1 MPQLDALPQQLEYKE
16 KVGEE
21 AGRPAAT
28 VERLLAN
35 TVTPYLFSTVQVGVD
50 DVRLDYRST
59 VLGVVPAHKV
69 RVLVPLADV
78 ADARVAPSVHLD
90 RLAVGAVLIVL
101 GAVLDLWV
109 PVRSGLAV
117 IGLVFVVLSVV
128 ACLRL
133 TTRSGRRY
141 DAPICLREIR
151 RGDRLCA
158 LIRAR
163 RPSGTPPSRED
174 ATSW

>member
-1 MPQLDALPQQLEYKE
+1 M
-16 KVGEE
+16 GEE
-21 AGRPAAT
+21 AGRPAAI
-28 VERLLAN
+28 VVRLLAN
-35 TVTPYLFSTVQVGVD
+35 SVTPYLFSRVQVGVE
-50 DVRLDYRST
+50 DVRLDYRLT
-59 VLGVVPAHKV
+59 VLGVLPAHEV
-69 RVLVPLADV
+69 RVRVPFADV

-109 PVRSGLAV
+109 AVRRGLAV
-117 IGLVFVVLSVV
+117 IGLVFVVLGVV

-133 TTRSGRRY
+133 TTRSGFRY

-151 RGDRLCA
+151 RGDRVCA

-163 RPSGTPPSRED
+163 RPSGTPPSREG
-174 ATSW
+174 AN

>member
-1 MPQLDALPQQLEYKE
+1 MGE
-16 KVGEE
+16 KAE
-21 AGRPAAT
+21 RPAVI

-35 TVTPYLFSTVQVGVD
+35 IVTPYLFSTVQIGVD
-50 DVRLDYRST
+50 DVRLEYRST
-59 VLGVVPAHKV
+59 VLGVVPAHQIHA
-69 RVLVPLADV
+69 RVPLADV

-109 PVRSGLAV
+109 PVRRGLGV
-117 IGLVFVVLSVV
+117 IGLVFVLLGVV

-133 TTRSGRRY
+133 TTLSGHRY

-151 RGDRLCA
+151 RGSRLCA

-163 RPSGTPPSRED
+163 RPSGTRPPVRRRPRSGRHG
-174 ATSW
+174 